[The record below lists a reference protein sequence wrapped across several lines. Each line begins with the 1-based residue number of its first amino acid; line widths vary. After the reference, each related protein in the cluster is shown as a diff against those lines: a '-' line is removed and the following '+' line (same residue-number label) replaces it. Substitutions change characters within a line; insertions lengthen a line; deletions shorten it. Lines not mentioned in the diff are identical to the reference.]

1 MCDAWA
7 YISDCR
13 GVGRTFF
20 LVSTPRIAIVMQI
33 TQEVSMLSES
43 ARGVYIISVTPFDER
58 GALDLDG
65 TDRLIDFYAE
75 AGANGLTI
83 LGGMGEAA
91 KLAHQESVDFA
102 RRVIARA
109 GKLPVVV
116 GVSAPGL
123 ASLAALTK
131 AVMDL
136 GAAGVM
142 IAPPGGLKGDD
153 AIVTYF
159 ENCAEAI
166 GPVPFALQDFPQAN
180 GLFIPVSVIER
191 IAATCP
197 TFVMLKHEDWPGLDK
212 LTAVRA
218 RERHGMRRLSI
229 LSGNCGIFLP
239 FELARGA
246 DGAMTGYAF
255 PEMLVDVCRHI
266 AAGRRNEAHD
276 LFDAHLPLVRYE
288 QQPGVGL
295 AVRKYVLWRRGMLKS
310 DAQRKPGARV
320 SRETTAEIDFMM
332 ERLERTTTPRTVR
345 AAS

>member
-13 GVGRTFF
+13 GVGRTIF

-33 TQEVSMLSES
+33 SQEVMMLNES

-65 TDRLIDFYAE
+65 TDRLIDFYAQ
-75 AGANGLTI
+75 AGADGLTI
-83 LGGMGEAA
+83 LGVMGEAP
-91 KLAHQESVDFA
+91 KLAHQEAVEFA

-109 GKLPVVV
+109 GKLPVIV

-123 ASLAALTK
+123 ASLAALTN
-131 AVMDL
+131 AVMGL

-180 GLFIPVSVIER
+180 GLF
-191 IAATCP
+191 
-197 TFVMLKHEDWPGLDK
+197 
-212 LTAVRA
+212 
-218 RERHGMRRLSI
+218 
-229 LSGNCGIFLP
+229 
-239 FELARGA
+239 
-246 DGAMTGYAF
+246 
-255 PEMLVDVCRHI
+255 
-266 AAGRRNEAHD
+266 
-276 LFDAHLPLVRYE
+276 
-288 QQPGVGL
+288 
-295 AVRKYVLWRRGMLKS
+295 
-310 DAQRKPGARV
+310 
-320 SRETTAEIDFMM
+320 
-332 ERLERTTTPRTVR
+332 
-345 AAS
+345 

>member
-1 MCDAWA
+1 
-7 YISDCR
+7 
-13 GVGRTFF
+13 
-20 LVSTPRIAIVMQI
+20 
-33 TQEVSMLSES
+33 MLNESE
-43 ARGVYIISVTPFDER
+43 RGVYIISVTPFDEG
-58 GALDLDG
+58 GALDLEG
-65 TDRLIDFYAE
+65 TDRLIDFYTE
-75 AGANGLTI
+75 AGVDGLTI
-83 LGGMGEAA
+83 LGMMGEAP
-91 KLAHQESVDFA
+91 KLAHEEAVDFT

-109 GKLPVVV
+109 GRSPVVV
-116 GVSAPGL
+116 GVSAPGF

-142 IAPPGGLKGDD
+142 IAPPSALKGDD

-159 ENCAEAI
+159 QNCVEAI
-166 GPVPFALQDFPQAN
+166 GNVPFALQDFPQAN

-191 IAATCP
+191 VVTTCP
-197 TFVMLKHEDWPGLDK
+197 TCVMLKHEDWPGLDK
-212 LTAVRA
+212 ITAVRA
-218 RERHGMRRLSI
+218 LEDHGLRRVSI

-255 PEMLVDVCRHI
+255 PEMLVDVCRLM

-288 QQPGVGL
+288 QQAGAGL
-295 AVRKYVLWRRGMLKS
+295 AVRKYVLWRRGVLKS
-310 DAQRKPGARV
+310 DAQRRPGPRV
-320 SRETTAEIDFMM
+320 SRETAAEIDFML
-332 ERLERTTTPRTVR
+332 ERLERATALRTVR